1 MVVST
6 ARRMGMTAPE
16 STQGWRVVRRTV
28 RRAPLSSP
36 RRHAYPTLHHATW
49 VPAEAAPRMTVA
61 QLCRLFADDR
71 RLVRVKLLLL
81 AGLVIATAVL
91 ERMVQR

>member
-1 MVVST
+1 
-6 ARRMGMTAPE
+6 
-16 STQGWRVVRRTV
+16 
-28 RRAPLSSP
+28 
-36 RRHAYPTLHHATW
+36 
-49 VPAEAAPRMTVA
+49 MTVA